1 MAELPSVITPYAV
14 DKETHPLIG
23 EQLVIFQQM
32 EWTTEIT
39 GEFHCKTW
47 IWLWIIK
54 KGITAFFLS
63 MSMSVVMSAQTVQ
76 FGASTVLH

>member
-14 DKETHPLIG
+14 DKEAHPLIG

-47 IWLWIIK
+47 I
-54 KGITAFFLS
+54 
-63 MSMSVVMSAQTVQ
+63 
-76 FGASTVLH
+76 